1 MKFQLLGACAL
12 ASLALASTAPAAPLG
27 ETCDEGCTPGY
38 WKNHLE
44 RWDGLNGDD
53 FTATVHADDLF
64 NASFGVSED
73 QSGLADDVTLIEA
86 LGIGGGRLVA
96 LNRHAAAALASSD
109 AGICYRYSTDEVI
122 DIYRDAVDA
131 DAGPLTVSSAKDLLE
146 DANEAGCPLGN
157 GDRPNTFCLGTEGD
171 CPCGN
176 IDPSAG
182 CANSTGSGGELEGA
196 AVASVHDDDLVL
208 MFSGLPRS
216 ATLIPLMAGGTSS
229 VPFGDGRLCL
239 GAAGLKIFRFAPITS
254 GKDGTAVLTEPAA
267 YSRIHFYVGD
277 DPLGQILPGSTW
289 YFQGWY
295 RDPKGPCGTG
305 YNTTNGIVV
314 DFVD

>member
-1 MKFQLLGACAL
+1 MRILAIALLP
-12 ASLALASTAPAAPLG
+12 LALTLSAVATLAG
-27 ETCDEGCTPGY
+27 DTCDEGCTPGY
-38 WKNHLE
+38 WKNHSE
-44 RWDGLNGDD
+44 RWDGVGSDD
-53 FTATVHADDLF
+53 FTSSVHADDPF
-64 NASFGVSED
+64 NASFGVTPA

-86 LGIGGGRLVA
+86 LRIGGGHVVA

-109 AGICYRYSTDEVI
+109 AGICYRYSTQEVA
-122 DIYRDAVDA
+122 DIYRDAVGA
-131 DAGPLTVSSAKDLLE
+131 DPGSLDVSSAKDLLE
-146 DANEAGCPLGN
+146 SANEAGCPLGN
-157 GDRPNTFCLGTEGD
+157 GERPNTFCLGTEGD

-176 IDPSAG
+176 IDPAAG
-182 CANSTGSGGELEGA
+182 CANSTSSGGQLEGA
-196 AVASVHDDDLVL
+196 AVASVLDDDLVL
-208 MFSGLPRS
+208 AFSSLPRNV
-216 ATLIPLMAGGTSS
+216 TLIPLMAGGTSA

-239 GAAGLKIFRFAPITS
+239 GAVGLKIFRFAPLNS
-254 GKDGTAVLTEPAA
+254 GPGGTAFQTEPAA

-305 YNTTNGIVV
+305 YNITNGIAV